1 MVPKESTPL
10 HAYALLA
17 LALLAVSSA
26 GAVLQQM
33 GEVPPLLR
41 ASWRM
46 QGTSLVLLPGFAYQW
61 FRMDRSSIS
70 RNDWLLMLA
79 SSVFL
84 AMHFGSWIWS
94 LDNTS
99 LVHSLLFVTSHPLVV
114 VALMPILGNS
124 ARKGHIVGALVG
136 FAGAAITL
144 GDVSG
149 GDGVTLMGDMAAFFG
164 AVTVVGYLFIG
175 RHLRSEREIPVFVYA
190 FPVTLLAGIFL
201 AASSMGIEGTS
212 MSNAIPEQ
220 SAIGWAEAAW
230 IPWIAYLSLGPGL
243 CGHTVINTVLKWISP
258 IIVSI
263 TLLFEPVIGGLIGWL
278 WTGELDLGMWTLVGG
293 PLMLYGAIMVTL
305 EEGRDEGSGEVH
317 S

>member
-1 MVPKESTPL
+1 MVSNESTPIY
-10 HAYALLA
+10 AYALLGI
-17 LALLAVSSA
+17 ALLAVSSA

-46 QGTSLVLLPGFAYQW
+46 QGTSLVLLPGFVYQW
-61 FRMDRSSIS
+61 LKMDRSSIS

-84 AMHFGSWIWS
+84 ALHFGSWIWS

-114 VALMPILGNS
+114 VALMPILGT
-124 ARKGHIVGALVG
+124 AVRRGHITGALVG

-144 GDVSG
+144 GDISG
-149 GDGVTLMGDMAAFFG
+149 GDGVTLLGDMAAFFG
-164 AVTVVGYLFIG
+164 AVTVVGYLFVG
-175 RHLRSEREIPVFVYA
+175 RHLRSERGIPVFVYA
-190 FPVTLLAGIFL
+190 FPVTLLAGFFL

-212 MSNAIPEQ
+212 FSGSLPDQ
-220 SAIGWAEAAW
+220 SLIGWGEMAW
-230 IPWIAYLSLGPGL
+230 IPWVAYLSLGPGL

-278 WTGELDLGMWTLVGG
+278 WTGEITLGMWTLVGG
-293 PLMLYGAIMVTL
+293 PLMLCGAIMVTL
-305 EEGRDEGSGEVH
+305 EEGREEGNEEVH